1 MACKGATLRGSVLVN
16 GQPRN
21 DGAFRRMSAYVQQDD
36 VLYAHQTVRETL
48 DMAAQL
54 RLHDASSKSERDA
67 LVDNLVT
74 QLGLV
79 KAQVQPC
86 HPYARHPSSLRWI

>member
-1 MACKGATLRGSVLVN
+1 
-16 GQPRN
+16 
-21 DGAFRRMSAYVQQDD
+21 
-36 VLYAHQTVRETL
+36 
-48 DMAAQL
+48 MAAQL

-86 HPYARHPSSLRWI
+86 HPYTRHPSGVRWI